1 MKVNGGQSYI
11 YSISIC
17 RDVIL
22 PPKTLN
28 ALDLLQ
34 NFVQSMTLIAGWL
47 SGFES
52 RFQIGSRL
60 PQIVLSNH
68 QLEVSLGLEV

>member
-1 MKVNGGQSYI
+1 MEGQSYI

-17 RDVIL
+17 RVIL

-28 ALDLLQ
+28 VLDLLQ
-34 NFVQSMTLIAGWL
+34 NLVHSMTLIAGWL

-52 RFQIGSRL
+52 RFQIDSRL
-60 PQIVLSNH
+60 LQIVLSHH
-68 QLEVSLGLEV
+68 QLEVCLELVGG